1 MNIKELAEKYELTND
16 DFWKHKQS
24 GKWILTHDAC
34 TIISH
39 KEEIKLE
46 SFDSLY
52 QSDNECR
59 FLIGMSKDGRI
70 VKSVGEAGKSNC
82 TSKYLGCMAEKRG
95 RDRCVLKL
103 INAYEYGI
111 YSEEESDDFKSQGY
125 KPSKSN
131 DDKPTDYQKNYVR
144 KLLSENDLYD
154 KTLVESGFQVITKN
168 ELSQYISSFKQDDKK
183 AVLGNLELLVDK
195 FKNILKIKES

>member
-1 MNIKELAEKYELTND
+1 MKIKELAEKYELTND

-111 YSEEESDDFKSQGY
+111 YSEEESDDFKSQGSSTSY
-125 KPSKSN
+125 YSSDKASDYMKNNIRKIFTASGDYINEKAEPIMKNLSK
-131 DDKPTDYQKNYVR
+131 TDGQRIK
-144 KLLSENDLYD
+144 DLMEGG
-154 KTLVESGFQVITKN
+154 K
-168 ELSQYISSFKQDDKK
+168 
-183 AVLGNLELLVDK
+183 LELAVEEFYKL
-195 FKNILKIKES
+195 NKES

>member
-1 MNIKELAEKYELTND
+1 MKIKELAEKYELTND

-111 YSEEESDDFKSQGY
+111 YSEEESDDFKSQSSSTTYYSSDKASDYMKNNIRKIFTASGDY
-125 KPSKSN
+125 INEKAEPIMKKLSK
-131 DDKPTDYQKNYVR
+131 TDGQRIK
-144 KLLSENDLYD
+144 DLM
-154 KTLVESGFQVITKN
+154 ESGKLEI
-168 ELSQYISSFKQDDKK
+168 
-183 AVLGNLELLVDK
+183 AVEEFYKLN
-195 FKNILKIKES
+195 KES

>member
-1 MNIKELAEKYELTND
+1 MKIKELAEKYELTND

-111 YSEEESDDFKSQGY
+111 YSEEESDDFKSQSSSTTYYSSDKASDYMKNNIRKIFSANGDY
-125 KPSKSN
+125 INEKAEPIMKNLSK
-131 DDKPTDYQKNYVR
+131 TDGQRIK
-144 KLLSENDLYD
+144 DLMEGG
-154 KTLVESGFQVITKN
+154 K
-168 ELSQYISSFKQDDKK
+168 
-183 AVLGNLELLVDK
+183 LELAVEEFYKL
-195 FKNILKIKES
+195 NKES

>member
-1 MNIKELAEKYELTND
+1 MKIKELAEKYELTND

-34 TIISH
+34 TIIAH
-39 KEEIKLE
+39 KEGIILE

-52 QSDNECR
+52 QSDSECR

-111 YSEEESDDFKSQGY
+111 YSEEESDDFKG
-125 KPSKSN
+125 KPSANNYSYNSDMASDYMKNNIRKIFSARGDYINEKAEPIMKSLTKV
-131 DDKPTDYQKNYVR
+131 DGQRIKDLMEGGSIEESVKEFY
-144 KLLSENDLYD
+144 KLN
-154 KTLVESGFQVITKN
+154 
-168 ELSQYISSFKQDDKK
+168 
-183 AVLGNLELLVDK
+183 
-195 FKNILKIKES
+195 KES

>member
-111 YSEEESDDFKSQGY
+111 YSEEESDDFKSRGSSATNEASGY
-125 KPSKSN
+125 MKNNIRKIFQARGDYINEKAEPIKRVLSK
-131 DDKPTDYQKNYVR
+131 TDGQRIKDLMEGGKIEVAVEEFY
-144 KLLSENDLYD
+144 KLN
-154 KTLVESGFQVITKN
+154 
-168 ELSQYISSFKQDDKK
+168 
-183 AVLGNLELLVDK
+183 
-195 FKNILKIKES
+195 KES

>member
-1 MNIKELAEKYELTND
+1 MKIKELAEKYELTND

-111 YSEEESDDFKSQGY
+111 YSEEESDDFKNQGSSTTY
-125 KPSKSN
+125 YSSDKASDYMKNNIRKIFTASGDYINEKAEPIMKKLSK
-131 DDKPTDYQKNYVR
+131 TDGQRIK
-144 KLLSENDLYD
+144 DLM
-154 KTLVESGFQVITKN
+154 ESGKLEI
-168 ELSQYISSFKQDDKK
+168 
-183 AVLGNLELLVDK
+183 AVEEFYKLN
-195 FKNILKIKES
+195 KES

>member
-1 MNIKELAEKYELTND
+1 MKIKELAEKYELTND

-111 YSEEESDDFKSQGY
+111 YSEEESDDFKSQGSSTSY
-125 KPSKSN
+125 YSSDKASDYMKNNIRKIFSANGDYINEKAEPIMKNLSK
-131 DDKPTDYQKNYVR
+131 TDGQRIK
-144 KLLSENDLYD
+144 DLMEGG
-154 KTLVESGFQVITKN
+154 K
-168 ELSQYISSFKQDDKK
+168 
-183 AVLGNLELLVDK
+183 LELAVEEFYKL
-195 FKNILKIKES
+195 NKES

>member
-111 YSEEESDDFKSQGY
+111 YSEEESDDFKNQGSSTSY
-125 KPSKSN
+125 YSSDKASDYMKNNIRKIFSANGDYINEKAEPIMKNLSK
-131 DDKPTDYQKNYVR
+131 TDGQIIK
-144 KLLSENDLYD
+144 DLM
-154 KTLVESGFQVITKN
+154 ESGK
-168 ELSQYISSFKQDDKK
+168 
-183 AVLGNLELLVDK
+183 LELAVEEFYKL
-195 FKNILKIKES
+195 NKES

>member
-1 MNIKELAEKYELTND
+1 MKIKELAEKYELTND

-111 YSEEESDDFKSQGY
+111 YSEEESDDFKSQGSSTTY
-125 KPSKSN
+125 YSSDKASDYMKNNIRKIFTASGDYINEKAEPIMKKLSK
-131 DDKPTDYQKNYVR
+131 TDGQRIK
-144 KLLSENDLYD
+144 DLM
-154 KTLVESGFQVITKN
+154 ESGKLEI
-168 ELSQYISSFKQDDKK
+168 
-183 AVLGNLELLVDK
+183 AVEEFYKLN
-195 FKNILKIKES
+195 KES

>member
-111 YSEEESDDFKSQGY
+111 YSEEESDDFKNQGSSTSY
-125 KPSKSN
+125 YSSDKASDYMKNNIRKIFSANGDYINEKAEPIMKNLSK
-131 DDKPTDYQKNYVR
+131 TDGQRIK
-144 KLLSENDLYD
+144 DLM
-154 KTLVESGFQVITKN
+154 ESGK
-168 ELSQYISSFKQDDKK
+168 
-183 AVLGNLELLVDK
+183 LELAVEEFYKL
-195 FKNILKIKES
+195 NKES

>member
-1 MNIKELAEKYELTND
+1 MKIKELAEKYELTND

-111 YSEEESDDFKSQGY
+111 YSEEESDDFKV
-125 KPSKSN
+125 KPSTGNYNS
-131 DDKPTDYQKNYVR
+131 DMASDYMKNNIR
-144 KLLSENDLYD
+144 KIF
-154 KTLVESGFQVITKN
+154 TASGD
-168 ELSQYISSFKQDDKK
+168 YI
-183 AVLGNLELLVDK
+183 N
-195 FKNILKIKES
+195 

>member
-1 MNIKELAEKYELTND
+1 MKIKELAEKYELAND

-111 YSEEESDDFKSQGY
+111 YSEEESDDFKSQGSSTSY
-125 KPSKSN
+125 YSSDKASDYMKNNIRKIFTASGDYINEKAEPIMRGLSK
-131 DDKPTDYQKNYVR
+131 TDGQRIK
-144 KLLSENDLYD
+144 DLM
-154 KTLVESGFQVITKN
+154 ESGKLEI
-168 ELSQYISSFKQDDKK
+168 
-183 AVLGNLELLVDK
+183 AVEEFYKLN
-195 FKNILKIKES
+195 KES

>member
-1 MNIKELAEKYELTND
+1 MSKIEELAEKYNLSATD

-111 YSEEESDDFKSQGY
+111 YSEEESDDFKSQSSSTTYYSSDKASDYMKNNIRKIFTASGDY
-125 KPSKSN
+125 INEKAEPIMKKLSK
-131 DDKPTDYQKNYVR
+131 TDGQRIK
-144 KLLSENDLYD
+144 DLM
-154 KTLVESGFQVITKN
+154 ESGKLEI
-168 ELSQYISSFKQDDKK
+168 
-183 AVLGNLELLVDK
+183 AVEEFYKLN
-195 FKNILKIKES
+195 KES

>member
-1 MNIKELAEKYELTND
+1 MKIKELAEKYELTND

-82 TSKYLGCMAEKRG
+82 TSKYLGCMAEKRV

-111 YSEEESDDFKSQGY
+111 YSEEESDDFKSQGSSTSY
-125 KPSKSN
+125 YSSDKASDYMKNNIRKIFSANGDYINEKAEPIMKNLSK
-131 DDKPTDYQKNYVR
+131 TDGQRIK
-144 KLLSENDLYD
+144 DLMEGG
-154 KTLVESGFQVITKN
+154 K
-168 ELSQYISSFKQDDKK
+168 
-183 AVLGNLELLVDK
+183 LELAVEEFYKL
-195 FKNILKIKES
+195 NKES

>member
-1 MNIKELAEKYELTND
+1 MKIKELAEKYELTND

-111 YSEEESDDFKSQGY
+111 YSEEESDDFKSQGSSTSY
-125 KPSKSN
+125 YSSDKASDYMKNNIRKIFTASGDYINEKAEPIMKKLSK
-131 DDKPTDYQKNYVR
+131 TDGQRIK
-144 KLLSENDLYD
+144 DLM
-154 KTLVESGFQVITKN
+154 ESGKLEI
-168 ELSQYISSFKQDDKK
+168 
-183 AVLGNLELLVDK
+183 AVEEFYKLN
-195 FKNILKIKES
+195 KES